1 MKDEMMKLRG
11 AIDAKRDYDLP
22 EMHDPMYLMFD
33 NDFHLGKWL
42 LIESWLFLHASGT
55 ATHWPEYLIYNLE
68 TDEEER
74 MQEIKNAAVP
84 YNTVGLLDVYW
95 TPLGGP
101 REEDADKPVPDVD
114 SEDDLIGKPWTY
126 RLNIKQATNLPV
138 FCQMA
143 YVEYSFMGETFT
155 SEVVEQTTF
164 SPVFNY
170 SHIHHVDRVT
180 PEFIKFLRGSMEM
193 FVHVTQNVET
203 PPVKAAAYCT
213 CSVWRDI

>member
-1 MKDEMMKLRG
+1 
-11 AIDAKRDYDLP
+11 
-22 EMHDPMYLMFD
+22 
-33 NDFHLGKWL
+33 
-42 LIESWLFLHASGT
+42 
-55 ATHWPEYLIYNLE
+55 
-68 TDEEER
+68 

-95 TPLGGP
+95 TPLGGVN
-101 REEDADKPVPDVD
+101 EEDANKPVPDVD
-114 SEDDLIGKPWTY
+114 SEEDLIGKPWTY

-170 SHIHHVDRVT
+170 SHVHHIEKVT
-180 PEFIKFLRGSMEM
+180 PEFVKFLRGSMEIY
-193 FVHVTQNVET
+193 VHVTQNVET
-203 PPVKAAAYCT
+203 PPVKYCFIVL
-213 CSVWRDI
+213 SLLMLVG